1 RQGEPLRFGLEAETV
16 HIFETRSYEA
26 LVAELERWIA
36 RCTVWTREGD
46 QEPREGGACGERA
59 SSSRRAATAAP
70 STRIVGARAAARRL
84 TPGLSARSSAAD
96 SDAAVGLGPSWAAP
110 IPRAATRRAK

>member
-1 RQGEPLRFGLEAETV
+1 IDVEVRPEFDPAGAFHLTVLYAPWPRTERGRRRQGEPLRFGLEAETV
-16 HIFETRSYEA
+16 HVFETRSYEA

-46 QEPREGGACGERA
+46 QEPPEGGACGERA

-70 STRIVGARAAARRL
+70 S
-84 TPGLSARSSAAD
+84 
-96 SDAAVGLGPSWAAP
+96 
-110 IPRAATRRAK
+110 